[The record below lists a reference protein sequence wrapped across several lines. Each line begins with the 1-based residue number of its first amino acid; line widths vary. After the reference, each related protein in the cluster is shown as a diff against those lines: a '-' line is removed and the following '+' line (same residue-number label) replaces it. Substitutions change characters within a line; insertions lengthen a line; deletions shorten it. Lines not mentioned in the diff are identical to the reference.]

1 MKIRYLLAMLALLFA
16 VAQAASLTTI
26 QLQNRPA
33 EEVIPVI
40 EPMLA
45 SGDVIS
51 GRGFKLFLRASPETL
66 ATVRE
71 MLDVLDRP
79 AKVLQ
84 ISVFQGSTRGL
95 GELGLSG
102 RLQIEGGDGSVSIG
116 GAGNGS
122 NGGSITYSTDGG
134 SASIEGS
141 STRQRLSDSPI
152 HQVRVTEGN
161 EAYIETG
168 AQIPYFSGAGWTLPR
183 GSTGGVQFKK
193 AVTGFY
199 VLPRVNGDRVTLQV
213 SPFKNRQGNTPGG
226 SIETQSASTT
236 ITGTLGDWL
245 LIGGVSEELRQ
256 AERGTGSTTSTR
268 SRSNNSIWIKA
279 DLVR

>member
-1 MKIRYLLAMLALLFA
+1 MKIRYLLPMLALLFT

-40 EPMLA
+40 EPMLE

-102 RLQIEGGDGSVSIG
+102 RLQIEGGDGSISIG
-116 GAGNGS
+116 GTGNGS
-122 NGGSITYSTDGG
+122 SGGSITYSTDGG

-168 AQIPYFSGAGWTLPR
+168 EQIPYFSGAGWTLPR
-183 GSTGGVQFKK
+183 GSTGGVRFKQ